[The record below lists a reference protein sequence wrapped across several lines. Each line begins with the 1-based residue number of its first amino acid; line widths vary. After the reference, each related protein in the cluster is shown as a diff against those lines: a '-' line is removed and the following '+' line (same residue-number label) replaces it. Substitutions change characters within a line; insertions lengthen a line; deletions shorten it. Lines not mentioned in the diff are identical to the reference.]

1 MEIWCPSPKV
11 WNNIRIAFT
20 KLLWSENT
28 PSKQMKLPSILTQ
41 IIGAGTVKG
50 NLATVNTDQKNE
62 DLKMLL
68 EMAYPIEEQSDN
80 FWTIKRSSVYL

>member
-1 MEIWCPSPKV
+1 M
-11 WNNIRIAFT
+11 
-20 KLLWSENT
+20 
-28 PSKQMKLPSILTQ
+28 
-41 IIGAGTVKG
+41 KG